1 MIFALL
7 VTIPLLGLIWAA
19 VFAQLLPVWLGA
31 VVTALTVLAWAGVF
45 LWKFLRTRR
54 AAGEIEQNLGAQA
67 EAQAASARPD
77 QQAEVDA
84 LRGEFQ
90 KAIAALKAS
99 KLARGGRNALAVLPW
114 YVIIG
119 PPGAGKSTAL
129 RASGLQFPY
138 LSTRGGVRGV
148 GGTRNCDWWLTN
160 EAVLLDTAGRYTTEE
175 QDRDEWLSFLDML
188 ARTRPRKPL
197 NGLIVAVSMS
207 DLGAETE
214 EGAVALAQRIR
225 ERIDEVMAR
234 LQIVLPAYVLFTK
247 CDLVPGFIESFADLR
262 KQERGQIWG
271 FTVPVGETA
280 QAGELFR
287 ERFDELLGVLHRR
300 ALSRLGEERIVA
312 SRELIWQF
320 PQQMQALGGNL
331 AAFVDTLFQENV
343 YQDSPRFRG
352 VYFTSGTQGGSS
364 IDRILGAMAD
374 AFGIRAQLAEEAPRL
389 EPRSYFLRDV
399 FRLVLFPDQHL
410 AVRNAKAV
418 RRETLQRWGIAAA
431 AVLAALFVFTLPL
444 RAYLQNR
451 ELVESTSGFVTQATA
466 ALEENRRS
474 PRLDVLDPLRER
486 LERLRAGPSWSMRLG
501 MYQGDALLP
510 GTETLYA
517 AAVRKLLA
525 EPVLAGEE
533 ERLAAFSRR
542 HLASETLPGE
552 DDYTAAYDRL
562 KLILLLT
569 QHAAA
574 DQPATPED
582 LAWAAQQLVHR
593 WSEHNPSR
601 SRAEAERVTAHAQL
615 YAKLVAEKPVL
626 ASERDEKVVREARA
640 VLARVP
646 YSALALQKLVA
657 SADGAGFDLT
667 LPVLV
672 GDTIS
677 VLRSTGRVRGAFTRQ
692 GFEQIIRARLENP
705 EELLE
710 TWVVQRAGADGDGGL
725 AAATRHLRSRYFA
738 AYIEEWRRFLEATR
752 VDIDA
757 AGGIASALQELTR
770 GEPAL
775 LPLLFE
781 AVWDQTRIGE
791 REEAIEGA
799 AGAVVDRIKR
809 RMGTQARAAVEL
821 ASAKLADRE
830 IGPQDV
836 ERAMAGFT
844 AFGVRPPPPPGKA
857 PPAGSAPRTLPID
870 VYQEQLVFLRDALLF
885 PGESGDA
892 GALRERAA
900 MARTKLRVLIDGA
913 EIGWRPRLEALLWPP
928 IEAAGRSVRAHVVSD
943 AGEAWCAEVYRP
955 FHPKL
960 AGHYPFRAGG
970 DDAALADLGEF
981 FRPGGALWTFYDEK
995 LKDEVPRAG
1004 RSFQFAKRLGT
1015 AVPFR
1020 PELRG
1025 FLESAQLITDA
1036 LFPGGSTEPKVEFSV
1051 RIRPTPGVA
1060 VVWLE
1065 VDGQRLDYRNGP
1077 EEWHRLTWPGPN
1089 RGRGAYLRVRTAA
1102 GREES
1107 FQQDGEW
1114 GLFRLLEAGAVKGQ
1128 PGTSAFTA
1136 SWALPTLNASVVV
1149 DFKPD
1154 RSETPFF
1161 GARYGARRFLAPF
1174 RTGGLP
1180 PGDIGGGGGGCR

>member
-7 VTIPLLGLIWAA
+7 VTIPLLGVVWAA
-19 VFAQLLPVWLGA
+19 VFAQFLPLWLGA

-45 LWKFLRTRR
+45 LWRFLSARR
-54 AAGEIEQNLGAQA
+54 AAGKIERSLGAQA
-67 EAQAASARPD
+67 DAEAASTRPD

-114 YVIIG
+114 YLIIG

-160 EAVLLDTAGRYTTEE
+160 EAVLLDTAGRYTEE

-188 ARTRPRKPL
+188 ARTRPRKPV

-207 DLGAETE
+207 DLGTETE

-247 CDLVPGFIESFADLR
+247 CDLVPGFVESFADLR

-271 FTVPVGETA
+271 FTVPFGETA
-280 QAGELFR
+280 PAGELFR
-287 ERFDELLGVLHRR
+287 ERFQELLDVLHRR
-300 ALSRLGEERIVA
+300 ALSRLGEERTVPA
-312 SRELIWQF
+312 RELIWQF
-320 PQQMQALGGNL
+320 PQQLQALGGNL

-352 VYFTSGTQGGSS
+352 VYFTSGTQGGRAL
-364 IDRILGAMAD
+364 DRLLGAMAD
-374 AFGIRAQLAEEAPRL
+374 AFGIRPRLAEEAPRL

-410 AVRNAKAV
+410 AVRNARAV

-431 AVLAALFVFTLPL
+431 SVLVALLVFTLPL
-444 RAYLQNR
+444 RAYLENR
-451 ELVESTSGFVTQATA
+451 ELVVSTSGFVTQATA
-466 ALEENRRS
+466 ALEENRRT

-486 LERLRAGPSWSMRLG
+486 LERLREGPSWSMRFG
-501 MYQGDALLP
+501 MYQGSTLLP
-510 GTETLYA
+510 GTQTLYA

-525 EPVLAGEE
+525 EPVLVGEE
-533 ERLAAFSRR
+533 EKLAAFSRGY
-542 HLASETLPGE
+542 LASATLPGE
-552 DDYTAAYDRL
+552 DDYAAAYDRL
-562 KLILLLT
+562 KLVLLLT

-574 DQPATPED
+574 EQPARPED
-582 LAWAAQQLVHR
+582 LAWVAEQLVRR
-593 WSEHNPSR
+593 WSERNPSR
-601 SRAEAERVTAHAQL
+601 AGAEVERVVAHARL
-615 YAKLVAEKPVL
+615 YAMLVSESPAL

-646 YSALALQKLVA
+646 YSALALQKLVS
-657 SADGAGFDLT
+657 SADGANFDLT

-672 GDTIS
+672 GDTVA
-677 VLRSTGRVRGAFTRQ
+677 VLRSTGRVRGAFTRL
-692 GFEQIIRARLENP
+692 GYEQIVRARLENP

-710 TWVVQRAGADGDGGL
+710 TWVVQREGGEKDGGL
-725 AAATRHLRSRYFA
+725 AAATRQLRSRYFA
-738 AYIEEWRRFLEATR
+738 AYIEEWRQFLEAMR
-752 VDIDA
+752 VDIDG
-757 AGGIASALQELTR
+757 AGGVASALQELTR

-791 REEAIEGA
+791 REEAVEGA
-799 AGAVVDRIKR
+799 AAAVVDRLKR
-809 RMGTQARAAVEL
+809 RMGTQARAAVDA
-821 ASAKLADRE
+821 ASVKLADRDL
-830 IGPQDV
+830 GPQDV

-844 AFGVRPPPPPGKA
+844 AFGVRPAPPPGKA
-857 PPAGSAPRTLPID
+857 PPVGSAPRVLPID
-870 VYQEQLVFLRDALLF
+870 VYQEQLAFLRDALLF
-885 PGESGDA
+885 TRDGADA

-900 MARTKLRVLIDGA
+900 TARTKLRVLIEGA
-913 EIGWRPRLEALLWPP
+913 EVGWRPRLEALLWPP
-928 IEAAGRSVRAHVVSD
+928 IEAAGRSARDQVVSG
-943 AGEAWCAEVYRP
+943 AGEAWCAEVYRS
-955 FHPKL
+955 FHSKL
-960 AGHYPFRAGG
+960 AGRYPFRADGE
-970 DDAALADLGEF
+970 DAALADLGEF
-981 FRPGGALWTFYDEK
+981 FRPGGALWTFYREK

-1015 AVPFR
+1015 EVPFR
-1020 PELRG
+1020 PELKG
-1025 FLESAQLITDA
+1025 FLERAQLITDA
-1036 LFPGGSTEPKVEFSV
+1036 LFPGGGAEPKVEFSV

-1065 VDGQRLDYRNGP
+1065 VDGQRVDYRNGP
-1077 EEWHRLTWPGPN
+1077 EEWHRLAWPGQN
-1089 RGRGAYLRVRTAA
+1089 RGGGAYLRVRTAA

-1107 FQQDGEW
+1107 FRQEGEW
-1114 GLFRLLEAGAVKGQ
+1114 GLFRLLDASTVKGQ

-1136 SWALPTLNASVVV
+1136 SWALPTLNAAVVV

-1161 GARYGARRFLAPF
+1161 GARSGARRFLEPF

-1180 PGDIGGGGGGCR
+1180 PADIGRGGGGCQ